1 MNEEIINQILG
12 KMLAYLDNEQLHVLQ
27 AVLNNTLQGL
37 KITSADYASIAD
49 KEDNIQLLNNFIASK
64 RVEGC
69 SEKTLGYYESTIAK
83 MFSLLPKHVYNI
95 QTDDLRKYL
104 ADYQQT
110 NGCSKSNIDNIRR
123 ILSSFF
129 SWLEDENYILKS
141 PVRRIHKIRI
151 DKTVKETYTDEA
163 KIRKIESEER
173 MQEQKYKDKKEE
185 RK

>member
-27 AVLNNTLQGL
+27 AVLNNTLQSL
-37 KITSADYASIAD
+37 KITSADCASIAD
-49 KEDNIQLLNNFIASK
+49 KEDNIQLLNNFISSK

-104 ADYQQT
+104 ADYQQV

-141 PVRRIHKIRI
+141 PVRRIHRLELIKQLRKPIRMRLWRRFVI
-151 DKTVKETYTDEA
+151 IA
-163 KIRKIESEER
+163 LALGI
-173 MQEQKYKDKKEE
+173 
-185 RK
+185 